1 MGYSDFHQPYIK
13 PPAPPPRPPGPPPLP
28 YNKDDPFPDKSD
40 RWGTAGV
47 LGWAHKFSR
56 AADKWIYN
64 NRWEL
69 WDKARTYG
77 PMVYR
82 WARSPQGQ
90 QILGELEGLIARP
103 A

>member
-13 PPAPPPRPPGPPPLP
+13 PPAPPPRPQPRPDD
-28 YNKDDPFPDKSD
+28 YNHNNPFGDND
-40 RWGTAGV
+40 RWGAAGV
-47 LGWAHKFSR
+47 LGWGHKFSR

-77 PMVYR
+77 PMAWR

-90 QILGELEGLIARP
+90 QILGELEGLFARP
-103 A
+103 VVV